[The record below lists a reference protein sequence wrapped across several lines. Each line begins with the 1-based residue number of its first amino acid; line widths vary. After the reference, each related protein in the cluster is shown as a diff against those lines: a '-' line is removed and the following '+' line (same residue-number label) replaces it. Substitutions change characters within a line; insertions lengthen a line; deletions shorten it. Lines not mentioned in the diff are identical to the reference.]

1 MKYDIFDTALGPCG
15 VRWSP
20 RGICGV
26 QLPMADADTLTDKM
40 RQDGAEAGRPTRAV
54 GVAMR
59 KMQRHLDG
67 RLDPLTSLELDLS
80 ALTPFRAAISQVLRT
95 VGPGQTITYGELA
108 RAVGKPGATQAA
120 GSAMANNPLPLV
132 IPCHRVLAAGG
143 SLGGFSAHGG
153 VKTKLRLLSVE
164 GADLALVARRGIGV
178 LRRSDPLLGEVIG
191 LAKKPYRVSTM
202 QADDPFTVLCQS
214 IVHQQVSMKAG
225 ATIFGRLLAVGGHGK
240 KMSTRKVL
248 AAPVEALRG
257 VGLSGMKVSYV
268 KDLAHKSQSGE
279 LPLKRLVRMDDAA
292 IIEALIAVKGIGI
305 WSAQMFLMFH
315 LGRLDVLPVGD
326 LGLRKGVQRVYGL
339 PKQPTPAELKE
350 RAQAWAPFRSIA
362 TWYFWRA
369 LELIAAVK
377 SGGL

>member
-153 VKTKLRLLSVE
+153 VSTKLRLLSVE
-164 GADLALVARRGIGV
+164 GADLAPVARRGISE
-178 LRRSDPLLGEVIG
+178 LRRRDSDLGQVIKR
-191 LAKKPYRVSTM
+191 ASKPYRVSTM

-225 ATIFGRLLAVGGHGK
+225 ATIFGRLLAVGGRGK
-240 KMSTRKVL
+240 KMSAAKVL
-248 AAPVEALRG
+248 AAKVEAMRG
-257 VGLSGMKVSYV
+257 AGLSGMKVSYV

-279 LPLKRLVRMDDAA
+279 LPLKRLARMDDAP
-292 IIEALIAVKGIGI
+292 IIEALTAVKGIGI

-326 LGLRKGVQRVYGL
+326 LGLRKGVQQVYGL
-339 PKQPTPAELKE
+339 ASQPTPGELQQ
-350 RAQAWAPFRSIA
+350 RALAWAPFRSIA

-369 LELIAAVK
+369 LEA
-377 SGGL
+377 GGL